1 MLGEGLVILRDLIA
15 LRQVRIKVV
24 LAGKPGERLD
34 AAAQRNS
41 SLNGEFDRFPAQHG
55 QRPGQPQTHRAD
67 VRVGWGAEFDG
78 APAKDLSPGAL
89 LDVNLKAD
97 NGLV

>member
-1 MLGEGLVILRDLIA
+1 MLGKGLVVLRDLVTF
-15 LRQVRIKVV
+15 RQIRIKVV
-24 LAGKPGERLD
+24 LAGKPGERVN

-67 VRVGWGAEFDG
+67 VRVRWGAEFDG
-78 APAKDLSPGAL
+78 APAKDLSPGAK
-89 LDVNLKAD
+89 LDVDLKAD